1 MAKEIRLDPTNREII
16 RVLKDL
22 KLAVT
27 PSKIAQT
34 ITVHPTTVQN
44 RLKDLDK
51 AGITQCN
58 KKGNRTYC
66 KINPKWRKK

>member
-1 MAKEIRLDPTNREII
+1 MDKIKYDPTNREII
-16 RVLKDL
+16 RVLQNL

-27 PSKIAQT
+27 PARIART

-44 RLKDLDK
+44 RLKELDK
-51 AGITQCN
+51 AGITQCS

-66 KINPKWRKK
+66 KINPKWRK